1 MNGTVPVLSI
11 VCMAVSLVIAFG
23 VPIAL
28 LIYFR
33 RKKGADILPF
43 FIGCAVMFIFAFIL
57 EAYAH
62 QAVFASE
69 IGKKI
74 QNNVF
79 AYALYGG
86 FMAGLFE
93 ETGRFLAFKTVL
105 KNKLGKDANALM
117 YGAGHG
123 GFEAIY
129 LLGIT
134 SINNIIYSVLINSG
148 RTDML
153 TSSLTGDYLAQV
165 NNAIS
170 LLKTTPSYLFLMGG
184 VERIFA
190 IVLQI
195 ALSVLVWF
203 AAKKKNRLY
212 LYPLAVLIHL
222 LVDGITVICS
232 GKGVSTITLEA
243 IVCLMAVVTVIIA
256 KTVWKK
262 EAVQ

>member
-1 MNGTVPVLSI
+1 
-11 VCMAVSLVIAFG
+11 
-23 VPIAL
+23 
-28 LIYFR
+28 
-33 RKKGADILPF
+33 
-43 FIGCAVMFIFAFIL
+43 
-57 EAYAH
+57 
-62 QAVFASE
+62 
-69 IGKKI
+69 
-74 QNNVF
+74 
-79 AYALYGG
+79 
-86 FMAGLFE
+86 MAGLFE

-105 KNKLGKDANALM
+105 KKKLGKDANALM

-243 IVCLMAVVTVIIA
+243 IVGLMAVVTAIIA